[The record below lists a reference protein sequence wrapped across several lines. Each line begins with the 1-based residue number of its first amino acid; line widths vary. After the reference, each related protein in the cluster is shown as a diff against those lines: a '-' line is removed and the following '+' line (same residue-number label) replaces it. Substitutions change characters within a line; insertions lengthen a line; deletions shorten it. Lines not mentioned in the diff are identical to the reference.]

1 MTTRMMAPFSKASEG
16 ENVEYICHFLTM
28 ESHSSFLLKSYNV
41 LGKMELILWSF
52 DSLSTSK

>member
-1 MTTRMMAPFSKASEG
+1 MTTRMTAPFSKASEG